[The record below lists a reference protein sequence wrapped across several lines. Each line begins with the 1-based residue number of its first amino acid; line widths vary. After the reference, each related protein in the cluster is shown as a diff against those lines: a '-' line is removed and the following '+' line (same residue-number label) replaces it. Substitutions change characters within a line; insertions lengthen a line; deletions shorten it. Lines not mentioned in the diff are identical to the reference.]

1 MDSIL
6 ETIKKLDSDAFLF
19 FNGIHSSEWD
29 GIFWLVSTKWIW
41 IPLYL
46 VLLNQLRVTYG
57 NKALWQLIVAIT
69 LMIILSDQIAS
80 GLFKPFFQ
88 RLRPCYEPLLDG
100 LVHVPYGCGGKYG
113 FVSSHASNSFAVA
126 TFAWLCLG
134 KLNPKW
140 KWLMLWASIVSYS
153 RIYLG
158 VHYPLDLIGGAVI
171 GGLAAIIAKR
181 FLLFLITQSKP

>member
-1 MDSIL
+1 MDSLL

-19 FNGIHSSEWD
+19 FNGIHSPEWD

-57 NKALWQLIVAIT
+57 NKALWQLIIAIT

-181 FLLFLITQSKP
+181 LLLFLMTQSKR